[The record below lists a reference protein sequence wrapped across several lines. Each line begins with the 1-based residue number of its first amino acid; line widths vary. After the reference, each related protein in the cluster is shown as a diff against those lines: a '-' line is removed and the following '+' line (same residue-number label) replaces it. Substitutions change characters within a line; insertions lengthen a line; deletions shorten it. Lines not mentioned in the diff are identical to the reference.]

1 MGIFWVAIILGG
13 NYPVGII
20 RVAIFLVPIFLAN
33 FGENTY
39 SNAFREVAILIKIS
53 VFESF

>member
-1 MGIFWVAIILGG
+1 MAIILGG